1 MIEAEP
7 DNKKSA
13 APAVSVVAPMFNEAG
28 GAAELIREIAAALAG
43 VDHEI
48 IIVDDAS
55 SDDTGMVLSSMRAQF
70 PQLRILKHEKN
81 AGQSR
86 AIRTGVHAARAPI
99 IAMVDG
105 DGQNDP
111 ADILAL
117 YRMLT
122 IADSDI
128 AMAAG
133 ERTGRQDSA
142 AKKFAAR
149 IANSFRR
156 SLLDD
161 GAADTGCGL
170 KVFRREAFLAL
181 PYFDHMHRYLPA
193 LMVREGYKVVFAPVS
208 HRARAHGASKY
219 TNIGRLGVAFRDLLG
234 VLWLRARARSPGKT
248 TEE

>member
-193 LMVREGYKVVFAPVS
+193 LMVREGYKVGFAPVS

-219 TNIGRLGVAFRDLLG
+219 TNIGRLGVAFRDVLG